1 MKIEMHAHTS
11 PVSPCGMLTP
21 VQVVKIYEEL
31 GYDAI
36 VVTNHYSEYS
46 MPLLGD
52 TFNEKIGNF
61 IADYRACV
69 KAARTIKVFLG
80 AEVAIRGPYSRAEFL
95 LYGIDEDFLYDSP
108 LLIEQTQ
115 SRLYSLC
122 RQCGAVMIQAHPFR
136 TEFNMVPQ
144 DCGLMDGIEVNCHPA
159 HLRQE
164 EKVRDFASAHGLL
177 VTAGSDFHGDGMP
190 SAGIITDEPVD
201 DVKELAEVLRL
212 KKYRYFY
219 DKNKIVELP

>member
-1 MKIEMHAHTS
+1 
-11 PVSPCGMLTP
+11 
-21 VQVVKIYEEL
+21 
-31 GYDAI
+31 
-36 VVTNHYSEYS
+36 
-46 MPLLGD
+46 
-52 TFNEKIGNF
+52 
-61 IADYRACV
+61 
-69 KAARTIKVFLG
+69 
-80 AEVAIRGPYSRAEFL
+80 
-95 LYGIDEDFLYDSP
+95 
-108 LLIEQTQ
+108 
-115 SRLYSLC
+115 
-122 RQCGAVMIQAHPFR
+122 
-136 TEFNMVPQ
+136 MVPQ

-201 DVKELAEVLRL
+201 DVKELAEVLRS